1 MAERKENIISAPTPS
16 LPLAISTSF
25 EYSKYDV
32 DTKQVTAMVEL
43 KAVDLYN
50 ILQHETKLPANDI
63 VLVLD
68 VSGSMEEDNKLR
80 MMKKTAE
87 HLIRSLPIGNSLAVV
102 TFDDYVKTIIPLTC
116 MPEHDTLAK
125 RQELINVIQRIS
137 ANGNTNLCGALLEAL
152 DILGNSKAPPH
163 AQQMVILLTDGHAT
177 AGIKDAANI
186 QSLVGKKF
194 EKHKAI
200 RNVKLHT
207 IGLGES
213 QNLNRKLLENLAIPC
228 NGTFFLIQ
236 TPDRIPS
243 CLGDCMGSLMSM
255 VAANI
260 ELSIVIPP
268 NIQLTSCGLP
278 PKETAPTKLV
288 WSFQD
293 ILLGESRNL
302 LLGARNI
309 TPGKPVIEQFRI
321 DYVDVILGRSCST
334 TLPGVI
340 VPKAMNNEDIKGSA
354 IPNPEIQVHMM
365 RVMVAAAMEEK
376 KIQSLQMYKTLLQT
390 ADAAVAKHPI
400 SIQLLAD
407 IEAAL
412 TAKVDVALRA
422 QSLVR
427 QRTCQFVEEHDQLNL
442 DQSLGDSPFTT
453 HSRRNYQVQYTQECT
468 QDEEEESPSLDMLA
482 TQLPPPPITDEEL
495 DAMISSLPEEDVQ
508 I

>member
-1 MAERKENIISAPTPS
+1 MAEREEKIVSAS

-25 EYSKYDV
+25 EYSEYDD

-43 KAVDLYN
+43 KAVDVYN
-50 ILQHETKLPANDI
+50 IIQNETKLPANDI

-116 MPEHDTLAK
+116 MPEHDTLTK
-125 RQELINVIQRIS
+125 RQELINIIQRIS

-152 DILGNSKAPPH
+152 DILGNSKAPSH

-260 ELSIVIPP
+260 ELSITIPP
-268 NIQLTSCGLP
+268 NIQLTSCGLA
-278 PKETAPTKLV
+278 PKEMTPVKLV

-293 ILLGESRNL
+293 MLLGESRNL

-309 TPGKPVIEQFRI
+309 TPGKPVIEQFQI
-321 DYVDVILGRSCST
+321 DYIDVILGRSCSI
-334 TLPGVI
+334 TLPGVT
-340 VPKAMNNEDIKGSA
+340 VPKAKKNEGSAA

-400 SIQLLAD
+400 SIQLMAD

-453 HSRRNYQVQYTQECT
+453 HSRRNYQVQYTQECVH
-468 QDEEEESPSLDMLA
+468 DEEEESPSLDMLA

-495 DAMISSLPEEDVQ
+495 DAMITSLPEEDA
-508 I
+508 